1 MLERVVTVSELTKVY
16 TSRGEKKVAIEN
28 ITFNV
33 NKGDI
38 LAYVGE
44 NGAGKSTTIK
54 LILGLMRPSS
64 GVSEIFGNA
73 SFKFRQKNALR
84 IGTVMGQKSQLW
96 WELPLIDSFTF
107 LQKIYGINATEG
119 KAWLDK
125 LINTLHISEF
135 LQQPVRELSLGQRM
149 RGELAAALIHQP
161 ELLIL
166 DEATLGLDVQTKN
179 DLLNFLGM
187 LNRTEQLTIMMT
199 THDLREVERI
209 ANRMILLQDGSQ
221 VFSGKIDDFLKNYEN
236 LKKVEIQT
244 IQNILL
250 EGLTFYQQNKESTVY
265 IFDDK
270 KLTIDDLNQELA
282 KIDIYDNKAINAL
295 DLSDVL
301 TIMNG
306 NIL

>member
-64 GVSEIFGNA
+64 GVAEIFGNA

-107 LQKIYGINATEG
+107 LQKIYGIKATDG
-119 KAWLDK
+119 KAWLDR

-149 RGELAAALIHQP
+149 RGELVAALIHQP

-209 ANRMILLQDGSQ
+209 ANRMILLQEGAQ
-221 VFSGKIDDFLKNYEN
+221 VFSGKIDDFLKNYEH

-244 IQNILL
+244 TQNILL
-250 EGLTFYQQNKESTVY
+250 AGLTFYQQNNESTVY

>member
-1 MLERVVTVSELTKVY
+1 
-16 TSRGEKKVAIEN
+16 
-28 ITFNV
+28 
-33 NKGDI
+33 
-38 LAYVGE
+38 
-44 NGAGKSTTIK
+44 
-54 LILGLMRPSS
+54 
-64 GVSEIFGNA
+64 
-73 SFKFRQKNALR
+73 
-84 IGTVMGQKSQLW
+84 
-96 WELPLIDSFTF
+96 
-107 LQKIYGINATEG
+107 
-119 KAWLDK
+119 
-125 LINTLHISEF
+125 
-135 LQQPVRELSLGQRM
+135 
-149 RGELAAALIHQP
+149 
-161 ELLIL
+161 
-166 DEATLGLDVQTKN
+166 
-179 DLLNFLGM
+179 M

-282 KIDIYDNKAINAL
+282 KLDIYDNKSINAL